1 MGPVLVLRRV
11 CSRGTQLI
19 RRTGAVLVAFS
30 LAATLVVAVRE
41 PARAAALCG
50 TPGRD
55 GSGTITGVV
64 NTYFPATASAAA
76 TATSITLGAHATG
89 DANVAIATGDL
100 LLVIQMQGATINS
113 SNSSAYGDGSTGAGY
128 TSATAGTYEYV
139 VANGNLATTGGTLAI
154 KGTNSGGLNH
164 AYTASGSSRFQVIR
178 VPQYN
183 APTIGAALTA
193 LSWNGTAG
201 GVLAI
206 DAANLVAASG
216 TVSVDG
222 RGFRGGGAR
231 QLAGDATAA
240 NGDYMNSNAKN
251 AHGQKGEGIA
261 GTPTYV
267 YSSVSSAES
276 GSGTADGY
284 PGGDTGRGAPGNAGG
299 GGADADVPANDQ
311 NTGGGGGGNGGA
323 GGVGGKSYSS
333 DLAYGGLGGTFTPAQ
348 TQLVMGGGGGAGSR
362 NNSSGAMSSGGSGGG
377 IVMMR
382 VAAFTGTMTVSANGM
397 MGVDPDNDGG
407 GGGGAGGSVI
417 VTAPATIQGITVNAN
432 GANGTD
438 ADVLNAGKNAHGP
451 GGGGGGGVEVDSGG
465 IYTHNVNGGA
475 AGVTDGSPTPDAHY
489 GAAAGA
495 TGQLFGMNYLNVPGA
510 SSGAECV
517 SSTGTLY
524 IGPVGVPQA
533 TGSYDGNAATTNN
546 NDFVEKSF
554 TPAGFNAINSST
566 TPGSPNGNTY
576 TAAVTGIA
584 LRHEV
589 KNTAGGNVQVIYYA
603 QAPSGWTVAVY
614 NDSGGALGTQ
624 IAGTASSNTYQTTA
638 TVAIAGGASA
648 FVWTVYAAPT
658 GLQAFNRFDAILAAI
673 DGGNV
678 ANNNQVHDE
687 LYTGY
692 VVQTKSYTITS
703 TGCSGS
709 VPAGTWCPGGI
720 LSYTIDVR
728 NIAVA
733 ANGTTPASAT
743 LTANTL
749 TLTDDGSNTNSW
761 AKDGGYMNTPGYSSS
776 GTAPTTVTYYY
787 NASSSTAF
795 PASYNTTNKVFKITA
810 SWTALGA
817 GSSSQLMF
825 SAVQF

>member
-1 MGPVLVLRRV
+1 MRRV
-11 CSRGTQLI
+11 
-19 RRTGAVLVAFS
+19 VALLTA
-30 LAATLVVAVRE
+30 LAMTATLVVAVRE
-41 PARAAALCG
+41 PARAAALCA

-55 GSGTITGVV
+55 GSSTITGIV
-64 NTYFPATASAAA
+64 NTYFPATASASAG
-76 TATSITLGAHATG
+76 ATSITVGAHATG
-89 DANVAIATGDL
+89 DAGVAIATGDL
-100 LLVIQMQGATINS
+100 LLVVQMQGATINS
-113 SNSSAYGDGSTGAGY
+113 VNSSSYGDGSTGAGY

-139 VANGNLATTGGTLAI
+139 VANGNLATTGGTVAI
-154 KGTNSGGLNH
+154 KGTNANGLIH
-164 AYTASGSSRFQVIR
+164 AYTASGNSRFQVIR

-193 LSWNGTAG
+193 LAWNGTAG

-206 DAANLVAASG
+206 DAQNLMFSG
-216 TVSVDG
+216 GSTVSVDG

-231 QLAGDATAA
+231 QLTGDATAA
-240 NGDYMNSNAKN
+240 NGDWMSSNAKS
-251 AHGQKGEGIA
+251 AHGEKGEGIA

-267 YSSVSSAES
+267 YSSVSGTQT

-284 PGGDTGRGAPGNAGG
+284 PGGDMARGAPGNAGG
-299 GGADADVPANDQ
+299 GGADSDISLNQENA
-311 NTGGGGGGNGGA
+311 GGGGGGNGGA
-323 GGVGGKSYSS
+323 GGIGGKTWQGNQP
-333 DLAYGGLGGTFTPAQ
+333 YGGLGGKFTPSQ

-362 NNSSGAMSSGGSGGG
+362 NNSSGLMSAGGSGGG

-382 VAAFTGTMTVSANGM
+382 FAGFSGSMTISANGM

-417 VTAPATIQGITVNAN
+417 VTSLATISGVTVNAN

-438 ADVLNAGKNAHGP
+438 ADVLNGGGAAHGP

-465 IYTHNVNGGA
+465 ISAHNVNGGA

-489 GAAAGA
+489 GAAAGS
-495 TGQLFGMNYLNVPGA
+495 TGQTLGLSYVNVPGA
-510 SSGAECV
+510 SSGAECG
-517 SSTGTLY
+517 SSAGTVY
-524 IGPVGVPQA
+524 IGPVGVPLA
-533 TGSYDGNAATTNN
+533 TGSYDGNVATTNN

-576 TAAVTGIA
+576 TSAVSGIA
-584 LRHEV
+584 VRHEV
-589 KNTAGGNVQVIYYA
+589 KNTAASTGNFIFYA

-614 NDSGGALGTQ
+614 SDSAGALGTQ
-624 IAGTASSNTYQTTA
+624 ITGTASSNTYQTSA
-638 TVAIAGGASA
+638 TISIGAGTSA

-658 GLQAFNRFDAILAAI
+658 GLQAFNRFDALLAVI
-673 DGGNV
+673 DAATV
-678 ANNNQVHDE
+678 TNNNEVHDE

-692 VVQTKSYTITS
+692 VVQTKSYSITS

-720 LSYTIDVR
+720 LKYTIDVR

-743 LTANTL
+743 LTASGL
-749 TLTDDGSNTNSW
+749 TLTDDGSNANSW
-761 AKDGGYMNTPGYSSS
+761 AKDGGYMNTPGYSST

-787 NASSSTAF
+787 NATSSTAF
-795 PASYNTTNKVFKITA
+795 PANYSTTNKVFKITA
-810 SWTALGA
+810 NWPTLTAGA
-817 GSSSQLMF
+817 TSQFMF

>member
-1 MGPVLVLRRV
+1 MRRV
-11 CSRGTQLI
+11 
-19 RRTGAVLVAFS
+19 VA
-30 LAATLVVAVRE
+30 LLTAIAMTAALVVAVRE
-41 PARAAALCG
+41 PARAAALCA

-55 GSGTITGVV
+55 GSPTITGVV
-64 NTYFPATASAAA
+64 DTYFPATASAAA
-76 TATSITLGAHATG
+76 GATSITLGAHATG
-89 DANVAIATGDL
+89 DAGVAIASGDL
-100 LLVIQMQGATINS
+100 LLVIQMQGATFNAA
-113 SNSSAYGDGSTGAGY
+113 NSSAYGDGSTGSGY

-139 VANGNLATTGGTLAI
+139 VANGALATTGGTLAI
-154 KGTNSGGLNH
+154 KGTNSNGLIH

-183 APTIGAALTA
+183 APTIGSALTA
-193 LSWNGTAG
+193 LAWNGTAG
-201 GVLAI
+201 GVLAV
-206 DAANLVAASG
+206 DAENLVFGNSA
-216 TVSVDG
+216 TISVDG
-222 RGFRGGGAR
+222 QGFRGGGAR
-231 QLAGDATAA
+231 QLSGDSTAG

-267 YSSVSSAES
+267 YSSVSSTET

-284 PGGDTGRGAPGNAGG
+284 PGGDMGRGAPGNAGG

-323 GGVGGKSYSS
+323 GGVGGKSWSS
-333 DLAYGGLGGTFTPAQ
+333 NIAYGGLGGKFTPSQ
-348 TQLVMGGGGGAGSR
+348 TQLVMGGGGGAGAR
-362 NNSSGAMSSGGSGGG
+362 NNSSGSMSSGGSGGG

-382 VAAFTGTMTVSANGM
+382 LAGMSGSMTVSANGM

-407 GGGGAGGSVI
+407 GGGGAGGSVVI
-417 VTAPATIQGITVNAN
+417 TSPATISGVTVNAN

-438 ADVLNAGKNAHGP
+438 ADVLNSGNAAHGP

-465 IYTHNVNGGA
+465 ISAHNVNGGA

-489 GAAAGA
+489 GAAAGS
-495 TGQLFGMNYLNVPGA
+495 TGQTFGLNYLNVPGA
-510 SSGAECV
+510 SSGAECG
-517 SSTGTLY
+517 SSTGTVF
-524 IGPVGVPQA
+524 IGPVGVPTA
-533 TGSYDGNAATTNN
+533 TGSYDGNVATTNN

-576 TAAVTGIA
+576 TSAVSGIA
-584 LRHEV
+584 LRHQIH
-589 KNTAGGNVQVIYYA
+589 NSSSSTGYFIFYA
-603 QAPSGWTVAVY
+603 QAPSGWTVGIY
-614 NDSGGALGTQ
+614 NDSSGALGTE
-624 IAGTASSNTYQTTA
+624 ITGTASSNAYQTSSTM
-638 TVAIAGGASA
+638 TIGAGSDA
-648 FVWTVYAAPT
+648 FVWTVYAAPS
-658 GLQAFNRFDAILAAI
+658 GVQAFNRFDAILAVL
-673 DGGNV
+673 DTGNY

-687 LYTGY
+687 LYSGY
-692 VVQTKSYTITS
+692 IVQTKSYSITS

-720 LSYTIDVR
+720 LKYTIDVR

-743 LTANTL
+743 LTASGL
-749 TLTDDGSNTNSW
+749 TLTDDGSNSNSW
-761 AKDGGYMNTPGYSSS
+761 AKDGGYMNTPGYSST

-787 NASSSTAF
+787 NASNSTSF
-795 PASYNTTNKVFKITA
+795 PASYSTTNKVFKVTA
-810 SWTALGA
+810 NWPSLTA
-817 GSSSQLMF
+817 GSNCQFMF

>member
-1 MGPVLVLRRV
+1 MHRV
-11 CSRGTQLI
+11 
-19 RRTGAVLVAFS
+19 VA
-30 LAATLVVAVRE
+30 LLTAIAMTATLIVAVRA
-41 PARAAALCG
+41 PARAAALCA

-76 TATSITLGAHATG
+76 GATSITLGAHATG
-89 DANVAIATGDL
+89 DAGVAIATGDL
-100 LLVIQMQGATINS
+100 LLVIQMQGATINAV
-113 SNSSAYGDGSTGAGY
+113 NSSAYGDGSTGSGA
-128 TSATAGTYEYV
+128 TSSTAGTYEYA

-154 KGTNSGGLNH
+154 KGTNSNGLNH

-183 APTIGAALTA
+183 APTIGSALTA
-193 LSWNGTAG
+193 LAWNGSAG

-206 DAANLVAASG
+206 DAENLVFGNSQ
-216 TVSVDG
+216 TISVDG
-222 RGFRGGGAR
+222 QGFRGGGAR
-231 QLAGDATAA
+231 QLSGDATAG
-240 NGDYMNSNAKN
+240 NGDYLNSNAKN
-251 AHGQKGEGIA
+251 AHGEKAEGTA
-261 GTPTYV
+261 GTPTYL
-267 YSSVSSAES
+267 YSSVTSTET

-284 PGGDTGRGAPGNAGG
+284 TGGDTGRGAPGNAGG
-299 GGADADVPANDQ
+299 GGADADVASNDQ

-323 GGVGGKSYSS
+323 GGVGGKSWSS
-333 DLAYGGLGGTFTPAQ
+333 NIAYGGLGGTFTPSQ

-382 VAAFTGTMTVSANGM
+382 LAGMSGSMTISANGM

-407 GGGGAGGSVI
+407 GGGGAGGSVV
-417 VTAPATIQGITVNAN
+417 VTSPATINGVTVNAN

-438 ADVLNAGKNAHGP
+438 ADVLNSGNAAHGP
-451 GGGGGGGVEVDSGG
+451 GGGGGGGIEIDSGG
-465 IYTHNVNGGA
+465 ISAHNVNGGA

-489 GAAAGA
+489 GAAAGS
-495 TGQLFGMNYLNVPGA
+495 TGMLLGFNYANVPGA
-510 SSGAECV
+510 SSGAECG
-517 SSTGTLY
+517 SSTGTVY

-533 TGSYDGNAATTNN
+533 TGSYDGNVATTNN

-554 TPAGFNAINSST
+554 APAGFNAINSST

-576 TAAVTGIA
+576 TSAVSGIA
-584 LRHEV
+584 LRHQV
-589 KNTAGGNVQVIYYA
+589 QNTSGSTGNFIFYA

-624 IAGTASSNTYQTTA
+624 ITGNASSNTYQTTS
-638 TVAIAGGASA
+638 TIAIAAGGNA

-658 GLQAFNRFDAILAAI
+658 GLQAFNRFDAILAVI
-673 DGGNV
+673 DSGNV
-678 ANNNQVHDE
+678 SNNNEVHDE
-687 LYTGY
+687 LYSGY

-720 LSYTIDVR
+720 LKYTIDVR

-743 LTANTL
+743 LTASGL
-749 TLTDDGSNTNSW
+749 TLTDDGSNANSW
-761 AKDGGYMNTPGYSSS
+761 AKDGGYMNTPGYSST
-776 GTAPTTVTYYY
+776 GTAPSTVTYYY
-787 NASSSTAF
+787 NASNSTTF
-795 PASYNTTNKVFKITA
+795 PASYSTTNKVFKVTA
-810 SWTALGA
+810 NWPTLTAG
-817 GSSSQLMF
+817 QTCQFMF